1 MTNPKKKF
9 GEIVHTWP
17 DGAYTIRFTYGAI
30 NAIENEFGE
39 DWSERLRD
47 LFVGKS
53 KRDLEFVTSVTTDR
67 SIEGVAQD
75 SPPIVPL
82 VNALYHAWQLAW
94 HGEEQVPET
103 AEEAK
108 ESEKKFMDLLRS
120 WRTRSNSGSD

>member
-1 MTNPKKKF
+1 MPVYSEIKYCWAD
-9 GEIVHTWP
+9 GE
-17 DGAYTIRFTYGAI
+17 YTIRFTYAAI
-30 NAIENEFGE
+30 DAIEKEFGD

-67 SIEGVAQD
+67 SIEGVAED

-94 HGEEQVPET
+94 HGEEQAPET
-103 AEEAK
+103 TEATAP
-108 ESEKKFMDLLRS
+108 EKKFMDWLRS
-120 WRTRSNSGSD
+120 WRKPETSGSD